1 MIGVDDLAHRDSSV
15 VKRVRVVGAAAQVRP
30 RSPFGI
36 RGDATIWISPSA
48 CGHARHRTGFIW
60 SGGEPVLETGR
71 PFIRR
76 LWVEEADGG
85 RDDDSG
91 NNEPDGHSG
100 AEAQN
105 ALHRAIPKIW

>member
-1 MIGVDDLAHRDSSV
+1 VIGVDDLAHRNPSV
-15 VKRVRVVGAAAQVRP
+15 VKSARVVGAAAQVRP

-36 RGDATIWISPSA
+36 RDDATIWISPSA

-60 SGGEPVLETGR
+60 SGGEPVR
-71 PFIRR
+71 PTDGPFVES

-85 RDDDSG
+85 RDDDGG
-91 NNEPDGHSG
+91 NNEPDGRGG